1 MVLYNIVPR
10 YAMLVPCP
18 RCGGCTL
25 EKGKA
30 MATRAQAAYNNATH
44 NRVSKSDLSAADITK
59 MERVVAEETIDG
71 PGSLPYALLAV
82 MNTSDWKPWQFI
94 QVTQE
99 LS

>member
-1 MVLYNIVPR
+1 
-10 YAMLVPCP
+10 MLVPCP

-30 MATRAQAAYNNATH
+30 MATRAQATYLDQIFEAYNNATH